1 MDYDLVVIGG
11 GTGGLSAG
19 REAAR
24 RGASVLLVQQG
35 RLGGDCT
42 FTGCVPSKALLSVAA
57 RGEGFFD
64 AMAAVQRA
72 VETIAATEDDDALK
86 RQGVKV
92 LHGWARFRSPRE
104 IDIDGRPVCSPR
116 FVVATGA
123 GPAVPPIEG
132 LRELRHLTNENLFQ
146 LDRLPARLAVLGGGA
161 IGVEMS
167 QAFARLGSEVTLIE
181 AEDRILTKEEPEASA
196 VVAEALGEDGIT
208 IRVGGKVSKV
218 DALRAEG
225 GALVHIDGGAPVEA
239 DRVLV
244 AIGRKPNARGFGL
257 EDVGVELDDRGFIRT
272 DDAMATSVPG
282 IWAVGDVAGKLQFT
296 HAANRMATVAV
307 RNALSP
313 WAKVRTQRFDASV
326 VPWVTFTSPEVGRIG
341 MTEAESIA
349 HGGRVAYL
357 PMAEVDRA
365 VATGQ
370 TRGFLKLIAGPR
382 PLLRG
387 TGGGR
392 LLGATAVA
400 ATGGELVHEVALGMR
415 TKMFTGRLAQTIHAY
430 PTWSMAVQKAAAQF
444 FFEVD
449 GRAARPARS

>member
-1 MDYDLVVIGG
+1 VDYDLVVIGG
-11 GTGGLSAG
+11 GTGGLSAA

-42 FTGCVPSKALLSVAA
+42 FTGCVPSKALLSAAA
-57 RGEGFFD
+57 RGEGFSD

-86 RQGVKV
+86 RQGVEV
-92 LHGWARFRSPRE
+92 LHGWARFRSPQE
-104 IDIDGRPVCSPR
+104 IDVDGRPVRSPR

-123 GPAVPPIEG
+123 RPAVPPIEG
-132 LRELRHLTNENLFQ
+132 LRGLRHLTNENLFE

-161 IGVEMS
+161 IGAEMS
-167 QAFARLGSEVTLIE
+167 QAFARLGSEVNLIE

-196 VVAEALGEDGIT
+196 VVAEALGDDGIT

-218 DALRAEG
+218 DALGAEG
-225 GALVHIDGGAPVEA
+225 AALVHIDGGAPVEV
-239 DRVLV
+239 DRLLV
-244 AIGRKPNARGFGL
+244 AIGRKPSARGFGL
-257 EDVGVELDDRGFIRT
+257 EDVGVELDDRGFVRT

-341 MTEAESIA
+341 MTEAESVA